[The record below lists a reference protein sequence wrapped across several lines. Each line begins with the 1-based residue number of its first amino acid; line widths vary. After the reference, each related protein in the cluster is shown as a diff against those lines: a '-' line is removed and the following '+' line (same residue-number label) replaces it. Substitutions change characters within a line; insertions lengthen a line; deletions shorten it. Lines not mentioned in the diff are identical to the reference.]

1 MNEIHGI
8 ILFDKPEGITS
19 FKAVQKVK
27 KILKVKK
34 AGHFGTL
41 DPFSSGLLII
51 GIGKSTRLFSYF
63 LKERKLYQA
72 KIRLGYAT
80 DTYDREGK
88 PIEDEKEV
96 KVSRREVEMVL
107 KEFEG
112 EIKQIP
118 PPFSSKKV
126 SGKPSYIFARKG
138 EIIKH
143 PPKLVH
149 IYFIELLK
157 YEPPFLEIKVQC
169 SSGTYLRTL
178 AFDIGERLKV
188 GGHLWEL
195 RRLKIGDF
203 DISRAVAIEKLK
215 EDAEKGEAL
224 KDIVPIES
232 VLNHYPKIIIKDE
245 TVKKV
250 LNGNPIK
257 PSEVIKRFPGIGD
270 SIRVFSPDGRFIA
283 IAKDVNRR
291 YFRPVLVFSD

>member
-1 MNEIHGI
+1 MNEIHGVV
-8 ILFDKPEGITS
+8 LLDKPEGITS
-19 FKAVQKVK
+19 FKAVQEVK

-51 GIGKSTRLFSYF
+51 GLGKSTRLFGYF
-63 LKERKLYQA
+63 LKERKLYHA
-72 KIRLGYAT
+72 KIRLGFST

-88 PIEDEKEV
+88 PIGKEKEV
-96 KVSRREVEMVL
+96 KVSMGELEMVL
-107 KEFEG
+107 REFEG

-118 PPFSSKKV
+118 PPFSSKKI
-126 SGKPSYIFARKG
+126 SGKPSYLLARKG
-138 EIIKH
+138 ELIKH
-143 PPKLVH
+143 PPKPVH

-157 YEPPFLEIKVQC
+157 FEPPFLEIKVQC

-203 DISRAVAIEKLK
+203 DVSKAVTIDKLR
-215 EDAEKGEAL
+215 EDAEKNEAL
-224 KDIVPIES
+224 KDIIPIES
-232 VLNHYPKIIIKDE
+232 LLDHYPKIIVKDE
-245 TVKKV
+245 AVKKV

-257 PSEVIKRFPGIGD
+257 PSEVIKRFSGIGD
-270 SIRVFSPDGRFIA
+270 SIRVFSTEGRFIA
-283 IAKDVNRR
+283 IAKDINRR
-291 YFRPVLVFSD
+291 YFKPILVFSD

>member
-1 MNEIHGI
+1 MNDIHGI
-8 ILFDKPEGITS
+8 VLLDKPEGITS
-19 FKAVQKVK
+19 FKAVQQVR

-51 GIGKSTRLFSYF
+51 GLGKSTRLFNYF
-63 LKERKLYQA
+63 LKERKLYHA

-88 PIEDEKEV
+88 PIEEEKEV
-96 KVSRREVEMVL
+96 KVSREEIETVL
-107 KEFEG
+107 KQFEG

-126 SGKPSYIFARKG
+126 SGKPSYVLARKG
-138 EIIKH
+138 EIVMH

-157 YEPPFLEIKVQC
+157 YEPPFIEIKVQC

-195 RRLKIGDF
+195 RRTKIGDF
-203 DISRAVAIEKLK
+203 DISKAVTIEKLK

-224 KDIVPIES
+224 KDVIPIES

-257 PSEVIKRFPGIGD
+257 PSEVIKKFSGVGD

-283 IAKDVNRR
+283 IAKDINRR
-291 YFRPVLVFSD
+291 YFKPVLVFSD

>member
-1 MNEIHGI
+1 MSEIHGI
-8 ILFDKPEGITS
+8 VLLDKPEGMTS
-19 FKAVQKVK
+19 FKAVQRVK

-51 GIGKSTRLFSYF
+51 GLGKSTRLFNYF

-88 PIEDEKEV
+88 PVGEEKEV
-96 KVSRREVEMVL
+96 KVSREELEKVL

-126 SGKPSYIFARKG
+126 SGKPSYILARKG
-138 EIIKH
+138 ELLKH
-143 PPKLVH
+143 PPKIVH
-149 IYFIELLK
+149 IYFIELIK
-157 YEPPFLEIKVQC
+157 YEPPFVEIKVQC
-169 SSGTYLRTL
+169 SAGTYLRTL

-203 DISRAVAIEKLK
+203 DISKAVTIEKLK
-215 EDAEKGEAL
+215 EDAEKGEVL
-224 KDIVPIES
+224 KDVIPIES
-232 VLNHYPKIIIKDE
+232 VLNHYPKIIVKE
-245 TVKKV
+245 EVVKKV

-257 PSEVIKRFPGIGD
+257 PSEVMKRFSGVGD

-283 IAKDVNRR
+283 IAKDVNRKF
-291 YFRPVLVFSD
+291 FRPVLVFSD

>member
-1 MNEIHGI
+1 MKEIHGI
-8 ILFDKPEGITS
+8 VLLDKPEGITS

-51 GIGKSTRLFSYF
+51 GLGKSTRLFNYF
-63 LKERKLYQA
+63 LRERKLYYA
-72 KIRLGYAT
+72 KIRLGYST

-88 PIEDEKEV
+88 KIGEEKEV
-96 KVSRREVEMVL
+96 KVSREEVEKVL
-107 KEFEG
+107 RDFEG
-112 EIKQIP
+112 EITQIP

-126 SGKPSYIFARKG
+126 HGKPSYLFARKG
-138 EIIKH
+138 EFLTH
-143 PPKLVH
+143 PPKTVH

-195 RRLKIGDF
+195 RRLKIGDL
-203 DISRAVAIEKLK
+203 DVSSAVTLEKLM
-215 EDAEKGEAL
+215 EDAEKGEVV
-224 KDIVPIES
+224 KDIIPIEA
-232 VLNHYPKIIIKDE
+232 VLCHYPKIIIKDE

-250 LNGNPIK
+250 LNGSPIK
-257 PSEVIKRFPGIGD
+257 PSEVLRKFSGVGD
-270 SIRVFSPDGRFIA
+270 SIRVFSPDGKFIA

>member
-1 MNEIHGI
+1 MSEIHGVV
-8 ILFDKPEGITS
+8 LLDKPEGITS
-19 FKAVQKVK
+19 FKAVQEVK

-51 GIGKSTRLFSYF
+51 GLGKSTRLFGYF
-63 LKERKLYQA
+63 LKERKLYHA
-72 KIRLGYAT
+72 KIRLGFST

-88 PIEDEKEV
+88 QIGKEKEV
-96 KVSRREVEMVL
+96 KVSIGELEMVL
-107 KEFEG
+107 REFEG

-118 PPFSSKKV
+118 PPFSSKKI
-126 SGKPSYIFARKG
+126 SGKPSYLLARKG
-138 EIIKH
+138 ELIKH

-157 YEPPFLEIKVQC
+157 FEPPFLEIKVQC

-178 AFDIGERLKV
+178 AFDIGEKLKV

-203 DISRAVAIEKLK
+203 DVSKAVTIEKLR
-215 EDAEKGEAL
+215 EDAEKNEAL
-224 KDIVPIES
+224 KDIIPIES
-232 VLNHYPKIIIKDE
+232 LLDHYPKIIVKDE
-245 TVKKV
+245 AVKKV

-257 PSEVIKRFPGIGD
+257 PSEVIKRFSGIGD
-270 SIRVFSPDGRFIA
+270 SIRVFSTEGRFIA
-283 IAKDVNRR
+283 IARDINRR
-291 YFRPVLVFSD
+291 YFKPILVFSD

>member
-1 MNEIHGI
+1 MSDIHGI
-8 ILFDKPEGITS
+8 VLLDKPEGITS
-19 FKAVQKVK
+19 FQAVQKVK
-27 KILKVKK
+27 KILNVKK

-51 GIGKSTRLFSYF
+51 GLGKSTRLFNYF

-72 KIRLGYAT
+72 EIRLGYAT

-88 PIEDEKEV
+88 PLGEEVEV
-96 KVSRREVEMVL
+96 KISREKVERVL

-112 EIKQIP
+112 EISQVP

-126 SGKPSYIFARKG
+126 AGKPSYLLARKG
-138 EIIKH
+138 EFIKH

-157 YEPPFLEIKVQC
+157 YEPPFLNLKVQC

-188 GGHLWEL
+188 GGHLWKL
-195 RRLKIGDF
+195 KRLKIGDF
-203 DISRAVAIEKLK
+203 DISKAVTIEKLK
-215 EDAEKGEAL
+215 EDVEKGEVL
-224 KDIVPIES
+224 KDVIPIES

-245 TVKKV
+245 AVKKV
-250 LNGNPIK
+250 INGNPIK
-257 PSEVIKRFPGIGD
+257 PSEVIKKFSGVGD
-270 SIRVFSPDGRFIA
+270 SIRVFSPDGRFVA
-283 IAKDVNRR
+283 IAKDINRR
-291 YFRPVLVFSD
+291 YFRPVLVF